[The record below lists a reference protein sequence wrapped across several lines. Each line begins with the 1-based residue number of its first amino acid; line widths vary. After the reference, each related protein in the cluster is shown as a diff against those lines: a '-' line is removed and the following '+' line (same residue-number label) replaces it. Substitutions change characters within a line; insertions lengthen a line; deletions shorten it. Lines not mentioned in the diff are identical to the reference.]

1 MSKKR
6 NKAAVYIIAIV
17 LIIVAF
23 LLLGGGEWMKGM
35 THGNRSANLTDL
47 KWLQIMI
54 SLGIGFLIGLLA
66 SKRRWL

>member
-6 NKAAVYIIAIV
+6 NKTIVYVIAIAI
-17 LIIVAF
+17 IIVAF

-35 THGNRSANLTDL
+35 THGNRSANLADL